1 MMKRTALFFIL
12 LLPISAIAGGGINQE
27 QIQKMMQQALGLQ
40 ACMQNIDQTEM
51 QAYEQRARQMEAE
64 TKALCAN
71 GKRDEAVK
79 KAMSFG
85 KEASNSKA
93 MQELM
98 KCGEG
103 MKDMLPKVVT
113 AGQDNGAG
121 KKPRHLCDE
130 L

>member
-1 MMKRTALFFIL
+1 MKRTALFFIL